1 MQADILIKHI
11 NTMIA
16 DAEYNK
22 EEYYAD
28 GGTTDGYIMS
38 QVGRIAACNEIIKY
52 LKLNRKGN

>member
-22 EEYYAD
+22 EEYDYRD
-28 GGTTDGYIMS
+28 WETD
-38 QVGRIAACNEIIKY
+38 
-52 LKLNRKGN
+52 RKSVV

>member
-1 MQADILIKHI
+1 
-11 NTMIA
+11 MIA

-38 QVGRIAACNEIIKY
+38 QYGRIEACKEIIKF
-52 LKLNRKGN
+52 LKLNKKGN

>member
-1 MQADILIKHI
+1 MQADIVIKHLQS
-11 NTMIA
+11 MIA

-38 QVGRIAACNEIIKY
+38 QVGRINACQDIIKF
-52 LKLNRKGN
+52 LKLNKKGN

>member
-38 QVGRIAACNEIIKY
+38 QYGRIEACKEIIKF
-52 LKLNRKGN
+52 LKLNKKGN